1 MALLVADAARRLR
14 TTPTTVRRWSSEFAD
29 VLHPPARGGNNSVR
43 RFDGHDMQVL
53 DRASELLGRTG
64 ATYSQVKTT
73 LLEEFVGPRAQEEP
87 KPRRVDPIPINALPP
102 TPKPAPAPVPEPV
115 QRMVPDPPKQLENKP
130 SLEELVAAAVT
141 AATRG
146 QSIQIEGLNDTVEAL
161 GREVRELKTRIVAL
175 EDLALGGR
183 RGRWPFGG

>member
-1 MALLVADAARRLR
+1 MALLVTDVARRLR

-29 VLHPPARGGNNSVR
+29 VLHPPARGGNNSIR

-64 ATYSQVKTT
+64 ATYTQVKTT
-73 LLEEFVGPRAQEEP
+73 LLEEFVGTQPQDEP
-87 KPRRVDPIPINALPP
+87 KPRRVDPIKALPR
-102 TPKPAPAPVPEPV
+102 TPEPAPVSAPV
-115 QRMVPDPPKQLENKP
+115 QSIVPPSPKQIEDKP

-161 GREVRELKTRIVAL
+161 GREVRELKTRVVAL

>member
-14 TTPTTVRRWSSEFAD
+14 TTPTTVRRWSSEFAE

-53 DRASELLGRTG
+53 DRASELLSQTG
-64 ATYSQVKTT
+64 ATYSQVKST
-73 LLEEFVGPRAQEEP
+73 LLEEFVAPQSRDEP
-87 KPRRVDPIPINALPP
+87 KPRPADPIPAIPR
-102 TPKPAPAPVPEPV
+102 TPEPAPVPAPV
-115 QRMVPDPPKQLENKP
+115 QRIVPSPPRQIEDKP

-146 QSIQIEGLNDTVEAL
+146 NSIKIEGLNDTVEAL
-161 GREVRELKTRIVAL
+161 GREVRELKTRVVAL
-175 EDLALGGR
+175 EDLALGGK

>member
-14 TTPTTVRRWSSEFAD
+14 TTPTTVRRWSSEFAEA
-29 VLHPPARGGNNSVR
+29 LHAPARGGNNSVR

-73 LLEEFVGPRAQEEP
+73 LLEEFVGIQSRDEP
-87 KPRRVDPIPINALPP
+87 KPRRVDPVKPSPGAPE
-102 TPKPAPAPVPEPV
+102 PAPRPAPI
-115 QRMVPDPPKQLENKP
+115 QRIVPDPPKQIEDKP

-146 QSIQIEGLNDTVEAL
+146 QSIQIAGLNDTVEAL
-161 GREVRELKTRIVAL
+161 GREVRELKNRVVAL
-175 EDLALGGR
+175 EDLALGSR

>member
-53 DRASELLGRTG
+53 DRASQLLSRTG
-64 ATYSQVKTT
+64 ATYYQVKTT
-73 LLEEFVGPRAQEEP
+73 LIEEFAGSRPPDEPMPRHSDPITALPRAPE
-87 KPRRVDPIPINALPP
+87 
-102 TPKPAPAPVPEPV
+102 PAPVPAPV
-115 QRMVPDPPKQLENKP
+115 PSVVPDPAEQAEDEP

-146 QSIQIEGLNDTVEAL
+146 QSIQIAGLNDTVDAL

>member
-29 VLHPPARGGNNSVR
+29 VLHPRARGGNNSVR

-64 ATYSQVKTT
+64 ATYAQVKTT
-73 LLEEFVGPRAQEEP
+73 LKEEFAGSQSEDEP
-87 KPRRVDPIPINALPP
+87 KPRRLEPITALPRAP
-102 TPKPAPAPVPEPV
+102 EPAPVPAPV
-115 QRMVPDPPKQLENKP
+115 QRIAPDPPKQAEDKP

-146 QSIQIEGLNDTVEAL
+146 QSIQIAGLNDTVDAL
-161 GREVRELKTRIVAL
+161 SREVRELKNRIVAL

>member
-1 MALLVADAARRLR
+1 MALLVADVARRLR

-73 LLEEFVGPRAQEEP
+73 LLEEFVGPQAQEEP
-87 KPRRVDPIPINALPP
+87 KPRRVDPIKALPR
-102 TPKPAPAPVPEPV
+102 TPEPAPVPVPAPAP
-115 QRMVPDPPKQLENKP
+115 RTVPDAPKQMEDKP
-130 SLEELVAAAVT
+130 SVEELVAAAVT

-146 QSIQIEGLNDTVEAL
+146 QSIHIEGLNDTVEAL
-161 GREVRELKTRIVAL
+161 GREVRELKTRVIAL

-183 RGRWPFGG
+183 RGRWPFRG

>member
-1 MALLVADAARRLR
+1 MALLVADAARQLR

-64 ATYSQVKTT
+64 ATYSQVKTA
-73 LLEEFVGPRAQEEP
+73 LLEEFAGSRSEDEPEPPRL
-87 KPRRVDPIPINALPP
+87 DPIEAFPR
-102 TPKPAPAPVPEPV
+102 TPEPAPVPVPV
-115 QRMVPDPPKQLENKP
+115 QSVVPDVPKQVEDKP
-130 SLEELVAAAVT
+130 PLEELVAAAVT

-146 QSIQIEGLNDTVEAL
+146 QSIQIAGLNDTVDAL
-161 GREVRELKTRIVAL
+161 SREVRELKNRIVAL